1 MRCASTDS
9 TLRPCVNVY
18 CLSLR
23 NGKSREVL
31 NSQLLRFLVV
41 GGLNTAVGYALFAV
55 LSWAGLPYP
64 LAIGLATIA
73 GVAFNFQSTGRLVFG
88 GAPLSLLWRFVA
100 AYVLVYLINIG
111 AVALLLRAG
120 LNVYV
125 ANALVILPLAL
136 ISFVLQRRFVFGTS

>member
-1 MRCASTDS
+1 M
-9 TLRPCVNVY
+9 
-18 CLSLR
+18 
-23 NGKSREVL
+23 L

-41 GGLNTAVGYALFAV
+41 GGLNTVVGYALFAAF
-55 LSWAGLPYP
+55 SWAGLPYP

-88 GAPLSLLWRFVA
+88 GAPMSLLWRFVA
-100 AYVLVYLINIG
+100 AYVLVYLINVG
-111 AVALLLRAG
+111 AVAVLLRAG

-136 ISFVLQRRFVFGTS
+136 ISYVLQRRFVFGTS